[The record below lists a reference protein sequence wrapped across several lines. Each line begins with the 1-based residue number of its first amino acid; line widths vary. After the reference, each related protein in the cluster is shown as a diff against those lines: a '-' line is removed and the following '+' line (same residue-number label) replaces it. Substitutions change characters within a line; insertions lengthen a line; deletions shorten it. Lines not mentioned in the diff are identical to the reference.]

1 VTAPVRAAGKMGR
14 LPAVFPV
21 GLHDLTYYI
30 VAGALP
36 KAPASMPVP
45 DVTDW
50 LLLGNGPDPACTEA
64 PNGVGDCGVAGL
76 QHVFA
81 AAAADTSETETFPD
95 ANQAVTY
102 YLQFTGGQDDG
113 VVLSQYLAYVR
124 TQGYYGHTVTAFA
137 PVRMHEVATLTSAI
151 YLYDAAYC
159 GINVTQAMMDA
170 FGAGQPWTLA
180 MAQGEPLGGHC
191 IPLVAFSPEYLTAIS
206 WGGVQQIEYDAWH
219 AMSEE
224 AWAVIPGELA
234 AGDGHGV
241 NLAALEA
248 DLDRLDGHA
257 PPPAPAPAPAVVPP
271 GPAGTPA
278 APSGLLQDLAAR
290 ARWVA
295 TATGQ
300 DYRGVVEW
308 LRAHRP

>member
-1 VTAPVRAAGKMGR
+1 MTAPVRAAGKMGR

-50 LLLGNGPDPACTEA
+50 LLLGNGPDAACTEA

-234 AGDGHGV
+234 GGDGHGV

-248 DLDRLDGHA
+248 DLDRLGGRT
-257 PPPAPAPAPAVVPP
+257 PPPAPAVAPP
-271 GPAGTPA
+271 GPAGAPA

-300 DYRGVVEW
+300 DYRGVVDW

>member
-1 VTAPVRAAGKMGR
+1 MTAPVRTAGKFGR
-14 LPAVFPV
+14 KPAQFPA
-21 GLHDLTYYI
+21 GLHDLTDY
-30 VAGALP
+30 AAGGALP
-36 KAPASMPVP
+36 KAPASMPIPSVA
-45 DVTDW
+45 DW
-50 LLLGNGPDPACTEA
+50 GLLGNGPDPTCTDA
-64 PNGVGDCGVAGL
+64 PAGVGDCGVAGL

-95 ANQAVTY
+95 ANQAVEF
-102 YLQFTGGQDDG
+102 YLAYTGGQDNG

-124 TQGYYGHTVTAFA
+124 QRGYYGHTVTAFA
-137 PVRMHEVATLTSAI
+137 PVRMHDVATLTSAV

-170 FGAGQPWTLA
+170 FGQGEPWTPA

-191 IPLVAFSPEYLTAIS
+191 VPLIAYDPAFLYAIS
-206 WGGVQQIEYDAWH
+206 WGAVQKIEYAAWN

-224 AWAVIPGELA
+224 AWVVIPGELA
-234 AGDGHGV
+234 GGDGHGV

-257 PPPAPAPAPAVVPP
+257 PPPASAVVPP
-271 GPAGTPA
+271 GPAGAPA

-300 DYRGVVEW
+300 EYAGVLDW

>member
-206 WGGVQQIEYDAWH
+206 WGGVQQIEYAAWH

-234 AGDGHGV
+234 GGDGHGV

-248 DLDRLDGHA
+248 DLDRLNGRTQ
-257 PPPAPAPAPAVVPP
+257 PPAPAPAPAVAPP

-295 TATGQ
+295 TTTGQ